1 MFKKLIF
8 GLSLW
13 LFATTLIF
21 GANLQDGYSAYEK
34 GDYKVALT
42 IFEDL
47 AKKGDA
53 KAQYNLGIM
62 YDNGEGVRQDKKRAK
77 EYFGK
82 ACDGGLQIGCDNY
95 KILNQQGY

>member
-1 MFKKLIF
+1 
-8 GLSLW
+8 
-13 LFATTLIF
+13 
-21 GANLQDGYSAYEK
+21 
-34 GDYKVALT
+34 
-42 IFEDL
+42 
-47 AKKGDA
+47 
-53 KAQYNLGIM
+53 M